1 MNNRCVLCD
10 NQHWFLK
17 CNKYKSLDL
26 ADRFSLAKEK
36 NLCFNYLKSVYRTQ
50 SCNSP
55 NSCFQQDCS
64 KKHHTTLHD
73 GFQEAFVAEHQ
84 VNPSI
89 TIGMTTNKSN
99 EVYLQIVPV
108 LIPSSTGRREKTWF
122 LWHWELRYFDKRR
135 LCRTTQATWKQNQNQ
150 DEQY

>member
-10 NQHWFLK
+10 NQHRFLK

-26 ADRFSLAKEK
+26 ADRLSLAKEK

-108 LIPSSTGRREKTWF
+108 LIPSLTGRREKTYDF
-122 LWHWELRYFDKRR
+122 YD
-135 LCRTTQATWKQNQNQ
+135 TGS
-150 DEQY
+150 